1 MPRYDLAFL
10 VAALSFAVAG
20 MAMGI
25 WMGIAHD
32 FALAPAHAHLNLV
45 GFAALAVYALVHR
58 GWPELARSPVGPF
71 QFWAAVLGAPV
82 LSAGIAV
89 SIKTGQPAIAI
100 AGSFL
105 VIAGPLLMLAM
116 VAALYRRRE
125 AAA

>member
-10 VAALSFAVAG
+10 VAALICAAAG

-32 FALAPAHAHLNLV
+32 FALAPVHAHLNLV
-45 GFAALAVYALVHR
+45 GFVALAVYALVHR
-58 GWPELARSPVGPF
+58 GWPELARSPVAPF
-71 QFWAAVLGAPV
+71 QFWTAVLGAPV
-82 LSAGIAV
+82 LSIGIGI
-89 SIKTGQPAIAI
+89 SIKTGQPAVAI

-105 VIAGPLLMLAM
+105 AIAGPLLMLAM
-116 VAALYRRRE
+116 VAGLFRRRE